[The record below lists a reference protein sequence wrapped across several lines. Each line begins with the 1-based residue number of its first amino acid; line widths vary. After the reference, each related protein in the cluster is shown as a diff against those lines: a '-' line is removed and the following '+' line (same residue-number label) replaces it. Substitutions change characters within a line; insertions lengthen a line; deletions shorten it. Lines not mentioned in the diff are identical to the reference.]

1 MTTDLAPAAPSPAR
15 SADDGPVAA
24 AACAD
29 VVATGVA
36 PPEMSVADREIS
48 VAEAAAVAAAQTMA
62 APDAEAQATP
72 PVPIPPLGNEQFVA
86 WLRQV
91 APYIH
96 AFRGRTFVIAVPGEL
111 VAAGQ
116 MNALIQDL
124 SLLHA
129 MGVRLVVV
137 SGCRPQINE
146 QLRLRGQTPRYH
158 HGLRIT
164 DHVALECAKEAAG
177 EIRLDLEA
185 GFSQGLPNTPM
196 AHSAVRVVSGNFV
209 LARPVGIVEGVDFMY
224 SGLVRKV
231 DDRRIRTSL
240 ENDLLVLLSNVGFSA
255 TGEAFNLT
263 MEDVAAATAIA
274 LDADK
279 LVYVTEVPGV
289 LDDSGNVRT
298 EISEVEAKKLLAA
311 GGLPDVTRH
320 YLRHALRAC
329 EGGVARSH
337 IIPYSLDGSVLLEF
351 FLHDGVG
358 TMVVEETLEAL
369 REATIDD
376 VGGLLAIIQPL
387 EDDGTLVKRDR
398 ALIESEISNFTV
410 IVHDHVIFG
419 CAALYPFPVDGMAE
433 MACLAVN
440 PQTQGQGDGE
450 RLLQRIEQRARAQGL
465 KKLFVLTT
473 RTAHWFL
480 KRGFRLGSVADLPRE
495 RKNLYNW
502 QRKSQVLIKT
512 L

>member
-1 MTTDLAPAAPSPAR
+1 MTTDLATSPATPAADSASELSPT
-15 SADDGPVAA
+15 AA
-24 AACAD
+24 AAH
-29 VVATGVA
+29 
-36 PPEMSVADREIS
+36 
-48 VAEAAAVAAAQTMA
+48 AAL
-62 APDAEAQATP
+62 PS
-72 PVPIPPLGNEQFVA
+72 NEQFVA

-111 VAAGQ
+111 VEAGRL
-116 MNALIQDL
+116 NALIQDL

-129 MGVRLVVV
+129 MGVHLVVV
-137 SGCRPQINE
+137 CGCRPQINE

-158 HGLRIT
+158 NGARVT
-164 DHVALECAKEAAG
+164 DQVTLECAKEVAG
-177 EIRLDLEA
+177 EIRLDIEA
-185 GFSQGLPNTPM
+185 SFSQGLPNTPM
-196 AHSAVRVVSGNFV
+196 AHSAVRVISGNFI
-209 LARPVGIVEGVDFMY
+209 LSRPVGIVDGVDYMY

-231 DDRRIRTSL
+231 DARQIRASL
-240 ENDLLVLLSNVGFSA
+240 DNNLLVLLSNIGFST

-263 MEDVAAATAIA
+263 MEEVASATAIA

-279 LVYVTEVPGV
+279 LVFVTEVAGV
-289 LDDSGNVRT
+289 LEDNGTVCT
-298 EISEVEAKKLLAA
+298 EISEIEAKALLAH
-311 GGLPDVTRH
+311 GNLPDVTRH
-320 YLRHALRAC
+320 YLGHALRAC

-337 IIPYSLDGSVLLEF
+337 ILPFSLDGSVLLEF

-376 VGGLLAIIQPL
+376 VGGILAIIQPL

-398 ALIESEISNFTV
+398 TLIEGEISNFTV
-410 IVHDHVIFG
+410 IVHDRVIFG
-419 CAALYPFPVDGMAE
+419 CAALYPFPEDGMAE

-440 PQTQGQGDGE
+440 PISQGQGDGE
-450 RLLQRIEQRARAQGL
+450 RLLKRIEQRARALGL
-465 KKLFVLTT
+465 KRLFVLTT
-473 RTAHWFL
+473 RTGHWFL
-480 KRGFRLGSVADLPRE
+480 KRGFKLGTVDDLPSQ

-502 QRKSQVLIKT
+502 QRKSQVLVKT